1 MDETG
6 IPFSVVPAPKLSPV
20 SFITEDRGTMPR
32 CPCETGTGRFSDV
45 FATTGKSCTGV
56 VFIDRVTDCMV
67 ISLYTDNDAPF
78 PI

>member
-20 SFITEDRGTMPR
+20 SFITEDRGAMPR
-32 CPCETGTGRFSDV
+32 CPCETGTGGFSDV
-45 FATTGKSCTGV
+45 FATTGV